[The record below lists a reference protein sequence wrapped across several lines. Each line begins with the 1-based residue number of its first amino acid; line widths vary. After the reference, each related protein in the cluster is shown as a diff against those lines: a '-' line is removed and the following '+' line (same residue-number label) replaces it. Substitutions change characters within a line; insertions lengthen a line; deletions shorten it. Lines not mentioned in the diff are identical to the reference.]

1 MANSVAAA
9 AWQSMEPAE
18 AGFRPDLAARLEA
31 GVRAGL
37 LRDLHGVVA
46 ARHGRIVLEQY
57 FPGRDEAWGQ
67 DLGTV
72 AFGPATLHDLRSVT
86 KSLVGLLYG
95 IALARGLVPPP
106 EAPLYAQFPAY
117 ADLLAADPRR
127 AAITVGHV
135 LTMTMGTAWDELS
148 VPYTD
153 PANSEI
159 AMELAP
165 DRLRFVL
172 DRAVVQAPGQRWSYS
187 GGAVALLGALIAR
200 GSGTTLEEFA
210 AEALFRP
217 LGIGT
222 TGWARGSDGVASAAS
237 GARLRPRDLLRI
249 GQAVLEDGA
258 LDGQQV
264 VPKAWLAATFTPVVP
279 AEEGIEYGRL
289 WYLGKMEAPALGR
302 SVRWAAGFG
311 NGGQRLWVVPELG
324 LTVASVSGA
333 YNRPDAWVTPVRVF
347 REIVLANVIR
357 A

>member
-1 MANSVAAA
+1 MTNPTNAAS
-9 AWQSMEPAE
+9 WQSADPADE
-18 AGFRPDLAARLEA
+18 GFRPDLAARLEA
-31 GVRAGL
+31 GVRSGL

-72 AFGPATLHDLRSVT
+72 DFGPETLHDLRSVT

-148 VPYTD
+148 VPYTN

-159 AMELAP
+159 AMEMAP

-200 GSGTTLEEFA
+200 GSRSTLEDFA
-210 AEALFRP
+210 KEALFRP
-217 LGIGT
+217 LGIDT
-222 TGWARGSDGVASAAS
+222 IGWARGSDGVASAAS

-249 GQAVLEDGA
+249 GQAVLDDGMA
-258 LDGQQV
+258 GGREV
-264 VPKAWLAATFTPVVP
+264 VPKAWLGASFTPAVP

-289 WYLGKMEAPALGR
+289 W
-302 SVRWAAGFG
+302 
-311 NGGQRLWVVPELG
+311 
-324 LTVASVSGA
+324 
-333 YNRPDAWVTPVRVF
+333 
-347 REIVLANVIR
+347 
-357 A
+357 